1 MNRYWTAEVPGGRGN
16 LVLETGDIPE
26 AQEGELLV
34 EVKAVGVNRLDINH
48 REAMDKDGILG
59 VEMSGRVVENKS
71 DDKRFEQ
78 GTHVAGIV
86 SSGAYAEYVTIPA
99 GQAMVV
105 PEELSFTEAAAIP
118 EVFLTAYQTL
128 FWLGDLKKEETVL
141 IHAGGSGVGTAA
153 IQLAKKLADAHV
165 ITTAGQ
171 EEKLD
176 ITYSLGADL
185 AVNYKEEDFSERVLE
200 ETDGNGVDVIL
211 DFIGAS
217 YYEKNMKSIAVD
229 GRWILISA
237 LGGSE
242 IENFDLM
249 PMLGKRVSLIAT
261 LLSPRSD
268 EYKTALTKEVE
279 EKVMPLFA
287 SGEIKPVIY
296 EELSF
301 EEVPEAHRIMENDEN
316 IGKIM
321 LVLD

>member
-1 MNRYWTAEVPGGRGN
+1 MKYWTAEAPGERNN
-16 LVLETGDIPE
+16 LILESGDIPE

-71 DDKRFEQ
+71 NDKRFEK

-105 PEELSFTEAAAIP
+105 PEELSFAEAAAIP

-128 FWLGDLKKEETVL
+128 FWLGDLKEGETVL

-153 IQLAKKLADAHV
+153 VQLAKKLADAHV

-176 ITYSLGADL
+176 VTYSLGADL
-185 AVNYKEEDFSERVLE
+185 AVNYKEEDFTEHVLE
-200 ETDGNGVDVIL
+200 ETEDHGADVIL

-229 GRWILISA
+229 GRWVLISV

-268 EYKTALTKEVE
+268 EYKEALRKEFE
-279 EKVMPLFA
+279 EKVMPFFA

-301 EEVPEAHRIMENDEN
+301 EDVPEAHRIMENDEN

-321 LVLD
+321 LTLD